1 MVKKSKKIISAV
13 FFMIVFAV
21 CFCVFNASAANDGYY
36 VYEIKDGEAT
46 ITGCDRSIE
55 GDIVIPEKLGG
66 IRVTAIGE
74 KAFYNCSGITTVRID
89 DNIRSIGKAA
99 FAHCY
104 ALSEVILPDCI
115 EEIADETF
123 DMCYNLAK
131 VSLSKTNIRRIGSR
145 NSQ

>member
-55 GDIVIPEKLGG
+55 GDIVVPDKLGG

-74 KAFYNCSGITTVRID
+74 KAFYNCSGIIV
-89 DNIRSIGKAA
+89 
-99 FAHCY
+99 CQY
-104 ALSEVILPDCI
+104 
-115 EEIADETF
+115 
-123 DMCYNLAK
+123 
-131 VSLSKTNIRRIGSR
+131 
-145 NSQ
+145 